1 MQLYNSA
8 LASDRVVEGFDG
20 PTRAFA
26 YLLSAYSGLRRSEL
40 GSLTSVSFH
49 FEQDKAYVVV
59 EAACSKRRRRDTVP
73 LAMHIVDEIKK
84 WIVKVGPGEHLFPR
98 LKSRKTH
105 KMIQRDLEA
114 AGIEYQAP
122 CGANRDWHA
131 LRHTYITRAW
141 RTGAAPHII
150 KELARHS
157 DFRLTMRYSHA
168 SSRELQD
175 AANAIPNLFGNSE
188 S

>member
-1 MQLYNSA
+1 
-8 LASDRVVEGFDG
+8 
-20 PTRAFA
+20 
-26 YLLSAYSGLRRSEL
+26 
-40 GSLTSVSFH
+40 
-49 FEQDKAYVVV
+49 
-59 EAACSKRRRRDTVP
+59 
-73 LAMHIVDEIKK
+73 MHIVDEVKK
-84 WIVKVGPGEHLFPR
+84 RLGRLGPGDYLFP
-98 LKSRKTH
+98 LLMSRKTH

-114 AGIEYQAP
+114 AGLEYQAP
-122 CGANRDWHA
+122 CGAYRDWHA

-168 SSRELQD
+168 FSRELQD
-175 AANAIPNLFGNSE
+175 AAYAIPNLLGNSK